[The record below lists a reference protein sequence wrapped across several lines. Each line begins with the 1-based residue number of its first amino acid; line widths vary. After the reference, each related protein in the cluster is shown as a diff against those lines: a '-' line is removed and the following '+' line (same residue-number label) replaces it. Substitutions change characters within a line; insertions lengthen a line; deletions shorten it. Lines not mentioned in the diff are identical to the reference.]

1 MNNIVNRIL
10 APLEDENSRVV
21 LAWILV
27 FAAVLIFAGIGLRSP
42 WPPDE
47 PRFADVAREMV
58 DTGQWFFPAR
68 GAEFYP
74 DKPPVFMWSIAFFY
88 WLTGSISVAALLP
101 NALCSLVVLIAV
113 FDLGKRL
120 WNLNVGRNAAL
131 LLLVTPQFLIQAKF
145 AQIDAMVA
153 CWITLG
159 CYGLIRHFFAGPHW
173 RWYFAAW
180 GFMGLGIITKGVGFL
195 PIFMLIPIA
204 LYYFFASRLP
214 GTFRWRSFAGVLVM
228 LAVIACWLVPML
240 LIVYSQNTAELV
252 AYKNNILF
260 KQTGKRYADSWAHV
274 KPWYYMW
281 TSVAPWFW
289 LPASLCVLGRFKS
302 VWQQCKADKRIAVL
316 LGWVLLVI
324 VFFSTTPG
332 KRGVYILPALPMFAL
347 AVAAIW
353 DKVKASAIE
362 RRIVIGINWIMLGV
376 FTLLA
381 VLAWMQHPKL
391 MDVLDNYT
399 ERDAVLQH
407 LALMLSVIVALML
420 VLQWTLRKHGAFTRY
435 AGQVAVIAVIIS
447 FWAYP
452 IMEPLRTPKNVM
464 QEATRAVDGGELGII
479 EMKEQYLLFS
489 PIPVTHF
496 SYFRESDEQFRSAWQ
511 WIHEQPNR
519 FIMAPTNVEFTCFSG
534 AGAKD
539 LGIAHREEWKLL
551 GIEQADATC
560 QAPSQH
566 KVYVSPPNEHIEAR

>member
-391 MDVLDNYT
+391 MDALDNYT

-420 VLQWTLRKHGAFTRY
+420 ILQWTLRKQSAFTRY